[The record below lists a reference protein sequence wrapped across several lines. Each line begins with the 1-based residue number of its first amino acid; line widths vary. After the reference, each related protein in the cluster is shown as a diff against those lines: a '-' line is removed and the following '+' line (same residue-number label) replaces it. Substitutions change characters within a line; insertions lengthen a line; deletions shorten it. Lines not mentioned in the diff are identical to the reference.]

1 VFVSYALVSLTDAV
15 LYTNPEKVTPA
26 VAEHLK
32 AGGVVVRAY
41 DQLVADVKAKA
52 AAKAR
57 IAMDMSKVRKVT
69 EKSCSVCW
77 VAALLYVPVVTVAWC
92 IRLSVV
98 CLLLCSSGRA
108 LEG

>member
-32 AGGVVVRAY
+32 AGGVALRPY

-52 AAKAR
+52 AGKAR
-57 IAMDMSKVRKVT
+57 IAMDMSKV
-69 EKSCSVCW
+69 SVGVWRCRTQD
-77 VAALLYVPVVTVAWC
+77 V
-92 IRLSVV
+92 R
-98 CLLLCSSGRA
+98 
-108 LEG
+108 